1 MARKSKDTANKQKGR
16 DKFGSPFKFNFD
28 DIAQDIKDKIIGTLL
43 IFIAFAIFLSFFNK
57 AGNVGAKFL
66 EILRLIFGNVIFL
79 MPLSLIVI
87 GYAFFNQELE
97 KRWKIALAS
106 VLFFTGITG
115 IMAVLATYFKFKTG
129 FAGILGNFLTSA
141 FFVDAFGLLVLG
153 LFHITLCVICVWLM
167 IPYLTYRDFDF
178 GEEEEGDAKK
188 KEDPVLIKKI
198 FSPKFDVQKVATDE
212 NIKVNN
218 GGKPLTAEKTK
229 DKKALI
235 ELKEL
240 TEDNYV
246 FPSLDLLDEEDTG
259 ADAGDIKINSAI
271 IKRTLQNFGIPVEVT
286 EVNIGPTV
294 TQYAIKPAEG
304 VNVAKINALSKTL
317 SLALSAHPIRIE
329 APIPGRPLVGIETP
343 NKKRSTVRLRALIS
357 DSGFEQMETSLR
369 MALGKNVSG
378 EPVFADL
385 AKMPHL
391 LVAGATGS
399 GKTICLNAL
408 IMSLL
413 YSNSPKTMR
422 LILVDPKRVEFSAYN
437 ELPHLLCP
445 VIYNAQK
452 TLNALSWMIEEMD
465 RRFDTISQ
473 EKGARDIQ
481 TYNSR
486 IVKKGKEPM
495 PYIVFIIDELADL
508 MSTKGKELE
517 AGIVRISQ
525 MARAVGIHLILAT
538 QRPSVNVITGLIKAN
553 VPGRIAFRVA
563 SQIDSRTIID
573 SAGGEKLLGAGDM
586 LYVSSRSPKPVRLQS
601 AYICDKE
608 IKKVVDFIVS
618 NSVKLEKAETETK
631 PKEEGE
637 EIPAEATLQDS
648 LASSVM
654 QRLEKNEVAG
664 EMGMGGMPASGNE
677 GDDPMYEEAKKV
689 VLESGKASSSL
700 LQRRLRLG
708 YARAARLIDILE
720 QNGVVGPAQGAKPRE
735 VYGYSGDGNVS
746 AQFAS
751 HQEVSTEEKDVDES
765 NIDELI

>member
-1 MARKSKDTANKQKGR
+1 MGRKSKDAVNKPKGKS
-16 DKFGSPFKFNFD
+16 KFDSPFKFNFD

-43 IFIAFAIFLSFFNK
+43 VFVSFAIFLSFFNK

-66 EILRLIFGNVIFL
+66 GMLQLIFGNVVFL
-79 MPLSLIVI
+79 MPLLLIVL
-87 GYAFFNQELE
+87 GYAFFNPELE
-97 KRWKIALAS
+97 KRWKIGLAS
-106 VLFFTGITG
+106 FLFFTGITG
-115 IMAVLATYFKFKTG
+115 TMAVLATYFKFKTG

-153 LFHITLCVICVWLM
+153 LFHITLCIICIWLM

-178 GEEEEGDAKK
+178 GEEEDEKDAKK
-188 KEDPVLIKKI
+188 KDDPVLIKKI
-198 FSPKFDVQKVATDE
+198 FSPKFDVVKVATDE

-218 GGKPLTAEKTK
+218 GGKPAQNSK

-246 FPSLDLLDEEDTG
+246 FPTLDLLDEEDTG

-304 VNVAKINALSKTL
+304 VNVAKINNLSKTL

-357 DSGFEQMETSLR
+357 DSGFEDMETSLR

-391 LVAGATGS
+391 LVAGSTGS

-437 ELPHLLCP
+437 DLPHLLCP

-486 IVKKGKEPM
+486 ITKKGKEPM

-573 SAGGEKLLGAGDM
+573 SSGGEKLLGAGDM

-618 NSVKLEKAETETK
+618 NTIKLEKEEEKTQTQTPAQ
-631 PKEEGE
+631 EGE
-637 EIPAEATLQDS
+637 ALPENQNSDS
-648 LASSVM
+648 LASSVL

-664 EMGMGGMPASGNE
+664 EMGTSGMPASGNE
-677 GDDPMYEEAKKV
+677 SDDPMYAEAKKV
-689 VLESGKASSSL
+689 VMESGKASSSL

-708 YARAARLIDILE
+708 YARAARLIDLLE
-720 QNGVVGPAQGAKPRE
+720 QDGVVGPAQGAKPRE
-735 VYGYSGDGNVS
+735 VYGYSADANVS

-751 HQEVSTEEKDVDES
+751 HQEVQDEKDVDES

>member
-1 MARKSKDTANKQKGR
+1 MGRKSKNTATKIKSKA
-16 DKFGSPFKFNFD
+16 KFDSPFKFNFD

-43 IFIAFAIFLSFFNK
+43 MFFSFAIFLSFFNK
-57 AGNVGAKFL
+57 AGNVGLKFL
-66 EILRLIFGNVIFL
+66 EILRLLFGNVVFL

-87 GYAFFNQELE
+87 GYAFFNPELE

-106 VLFFTGITG
+106 GLFFTGITG
-115 IMAVLATYFKFKTG
+115 IMAVLATYFKFKIG
-129 FAGILGNFLTSA
+129 FAGAIGNFLTSA
-141 FFVDAFGLLVLG
+141 FFVDAFGLFVLG
-153 LFHITLCVICVWLM
+153 LFHVTLCVICVWLL
-167 IPYLTYRDFDF
+167 IPYLTYREFDF
-178 GEEEEGDAKK
+178 GEEGEEKELKK
-188 KEDPVLIKKI
+188 KNEPVLVKKI
-198 FSPKFDVQKVATDE
+198 FSPKFDVQKVNTEE

-218 GGKPLTAEKTK
+218 GGRPAEKAEKQK

-246 FPSLDLLDEEDTG
+246 FPTLDLLDEEDSG

-304 VNVAKINALSKTL
+304 VNVAKINSLSKTL

-357 DSGFEQMETSLR
+357 DSGFEDMETSLR

-378 EPVFADL
+378 EPIFADL

-391 LVAGATGS
+391 LVAGSTGS

-437 ELPHLLCP
+437 DLPHLLCP

-465 RRFDTISQ
+465 RRFDTISE

-573 SAGGEKLLGAGDM
+573 SSGGEKLLGAGDM
-586 LYVSSRSPKPVRLQS
+586 LFVSSRSPKPVRLQS

-608 IKKVVDFIVS
+608 IKKVVDFIV
-618 NSVKLEKAETETK
+618 NNTIKAKNEETAKDGEKLEEDGMHDAL
-631 PKEEGE
+631 
-637 EIPAEATLQDS
+637 AT
-648 LASSVM
+648 SVIE
-654 QRLEKNEVAG
+654 RLEKNTVAG
-664 EMGMGGMPASGNE
+664 DIGKSDTPTSGDE
-677 GDDPMYEEAKKV
+677 SDDPMYEEAKKV

-720 QNGVVGPAQGAKPRE
+720 QNGIIGPAQGAKPRE
-735 VYGYSGDGNVS
+735 VYGYSGDTNVS

-751 HQEVSTEEKDVDES
+751 HQENNEEEKDVDES

>member
-1 MARKSKDTANKQKGR
+1 MGRKKKDSANKQR
-16 DKFGSPFKFNFD
+16 SRTKFESPFKFNFD
-28 DIAQDIKDKIIGTLL
+28 NIAQDIKDKIWGTIL
-43 IFIAFAIFLSFFNK
+43 IFFAFAVFLSFFNK
-57 AGNVGAKFL
+57 AGMVGLKFL
-66 EILRLIFGNVIFL
+66 DFLRLVFGNVIFL
-79 MPLSLIVI
+79 IPLILIII

-106 VLFFTGITG
+106 LLFFVGLTGIT
-115 IMAVLATYFKFKTG
+115 AVVAVSFNHQTG
-129 FAGILGNFLTSA
+129 FAGKLGDFLVGK
-141 FFVDAFGLLVLG
+141 FFVEAFGLLVLG
-153 LFHITLCVICVWLM
+153 LFHITLCVISVWLM
-167 IPYLTYRDFDF
+167 IPYLTYREFEF
-178 GEEEEGDAKK
+178 GDDQDDDKK
-188 KEDPVLIKKI
+188 KDEPVLVKKI
-198 FSPKFDVQKVATDE
+198 FSPKFDVEKVPE
-212 NIKVNN
+212 EIKVNN
-218 GGKPLTAEKTK
+218 GGKPFEKEK
-229 DKKALI
+229 EKEKEKKKPLI
-235 ELKEL
+235 ELNEL
-240 TEDNYV
+240 KDDNYV
-246 FPSLDLLDEEDTG
+246 FPSLDLLDDEDSG

-304 VNVAKINALSKTL
+304 VNVAKITSLSKTL

-343 NKKRSTVRLRALIS
+343 NKQRSTVRLKALIS
-357 DSGFEQMETSLR
+357 DHGFEEMETSLR
-369 MALGKNVSG
+369 LALGKNVSG
-378 EPVFADL
+378 EPIFADL
-385 AKMPHL
+385 AKMPHM

-413 YSNSPKTMR
+413 YANSPKTMR
-422 LILVDPKRVEFSAYN
+422 LILVDPKRVEFQVYN

-465 RRFDTISQ
+465 RRFDVISE

-481 TYNSR
+481 SYNAR
-486 IVKKGKEPM
+486 IIKRGKEPM

-553 VPGRIAFRVA
+553 VPGRVAFRVA

-586 LYVSSRSPKPVRLQS
+586 LFVSSRSPKPVRLQS
-601 AYICDKE
+601 AFIADKE

-618 NSVKLEKAETETK
+618 NAQKNQEVEEKAE
-631 PKEEGE
+631 G
-637 EIPAEATLQDS
+637 ASQAHDS
-648 LASSVM
+648 LAESVN
-654 QRLEKNEVAG
+654 QRLEKNQPAG
-664 EMGMGGMPASGNE
+664 EMGIGGVSSGE
-677 GDDPMYEEAKKV
+677 ESDDPMYDEAKKI
-689 VLESGKASSSL
+689 VLESGKASSSF

-708 YARAARLIDILE
+708 YARAARLIDLLE
-720 QNGVVGPAQGAKPRE
+720 QNGVIGPGNGAKPRE
-735 VYGYSGDGNVS
+735 VYGFSGESSS
-746 AQFAS
+746 AF
-751 HQEVSTEEKDVDES
+751 DES
-765 NIDELI
+765 QENIEKEDADSSNNIDELL